1 MIRTLF
7 LALCSVAFFAPAT
20 PAQEGH
26 AIPGVSFQVFLN
38 QKQGEGE
45 TIRQDV
51 ANDAVETVVKAFGIL
66 VRDRSQYKRFD
77 QAVTNDLLQNVVI
90 EPRVL
95 NKEGKEFPFL
105 VARTKQKGK
114 VNLLINAM
122 RLREDG
128 YLGQPDVLAPR
139 LAKEFQ
145 WVISKAATK
154 SARRGRLLKRDLL
167 RARVSTNAEIRKMA
181 PEERTEALQALLDTY
196 IQTVDAYGSLVDQ
209 PYYEMGTTTLTKPEH
224 VDSTIKLY
232 DIRVRHALRLI
243 VSDPYFWDNTQK
255 AVRSLLNGKVWH
267 VLMARIDERD
277 WTTRTRVVPEDKA
290 VTVGKHGRVIQPA
303 KVLMNYH
310 RAAGAEGKI
319 VSRDTGASHGRVIRR
334 TTCPGDRLGN
344 PKPDH
349 RKILARPRSPGRTNR
364 PGVTQSPSPQPSP
377 TEWGEG
383 SRRLYSYHLI
393 GFPPAHGTP
402 KDRRY
407 RLASCSTG
415 TGIRSGS
422 GWNTVRYWPAA
433 RAPFQN
439 SACPPGP

>member
-38 QKQGEGE
+38 QKQGEEE

-51 ANDAVETVVKAFGIL
+51 ANDTVETVVKAFGIL

-77 QAVTNDLLQNVVI
+77 QAITNDLLQNVVI

-128 YLGQPDVLAPR
+128 YLGQPDTLAPR

-181 PEERTEALQALLDTY
+181 PEERTEVLQALLDTY

-209 PYYEMGTTTLTKPEH
+209 PYYEMGTTTLMKPEH
-224 VDSTIKLY
+224 SDSTIKLY

-277 WTTRTRVVPEDKA
+277 WTTRTRVVSEDKA

-310 RAAGAEGKI
+310 RSLEPKEKLYRETQGLPMGALSAEQL
-319 VSRDTGASHGRVIRR
+319 ARVIAWE
-334 TTCPGDRLGN
+334 
-344 PKPDH
+344 
-349 RKILARPRSPGRTNR
+349 I
-364 PGVTQSPSPQPSP
+364 QSQI
-377 TEWGEG
+377 TEKSLRGHVAQDEQ
-383 SRRLYSYHLI
+383 
-393 GFPPAHGTP
+393 T
-402 KDRRY
+402 
-407 RLASCSTG
+407 
-415 TGIRSGS
+415 
-422 GWNTVRYWPAA
+422 
-433 RAPFQN
+433 APE
-439 SACPPGP
+439 

>member
-7 LALCSVAFFAPAT
+7 LALCSVVFFAPAT

-26 AIPGVSFQVFLN
+26 AIPGVSFQVFLD
-38 QKQGEGE
+38 QKQGKGE

-51 ANDAVETVVKAFGIL
+51 ADDAVETVVEAFGIL

-128 YLGQPDVLAPR
+128 YFENPDALAPR

-167 RARVSTNAEIRKMA
+167 RASVSTNAEIRKMA
-181 PEERTEALQALLDTY
+181 PEERTEVLQALLDTY
-196 IQTVDAYGSLVDQ
+196 IQTVDAYGSLANQ
-209 PYYEMGTTTLTKPEH
+209 PYYEMGTTTLTAPTH
-224 VDSTIKLY
+224 SDSTIKLY

-267 VLMARIDERD
+267 VLMAKIDERD

-290 VTVGKHGRVIQPA
+290 VTVGERGRVIQPA
-303 KVLMNYH
+303 KVLVNYN
-310 RAAGAEGKI
+310 RSLEPKENLYGETQGLPMGALSAEQL
-319 VSRDTGASHGRVIRR
+319 ARVIAWE
-334 TTCPGDRLGN
+334 
-344 PKPDH
+344 
-349 RKILARPRSPGRTNR
+349 I
-364 PGVTQSPSPQPSP
+364 QSQI
-377 TEWGEG
+377 TEKSLRGHVAQDEQ
-383 SRRLYSYHLI
+383 
-393 GFPPAHGTP
+393 T
-402 KDRRY
+402 
-407 RLASCSTG
+407 
-415 TGIRSGS
+415 
-422 GWNTVRYWPAA
+422 
-433 RAPFQN
+433 APE
-439 SACPPGP
+439 

>member
-38 QKQGEGE
+38 QKQGEEE

-122 RLREDG
+122 KLREDG

-154 SARRGRLLKRDLL
+154 SARKGRLLKRDLL
-167 RARVSTNAEIRKMA
+167 RAPVSTNAEIRKMA
-181 PEERTEALQALLDTY
+181 PEERTEVLQALLDTY

-224 VDSTIKLY
+224 SDSTIKLY

-243 VSDPYFWDNTQK
+243 VSDPYFWDTHAK
-255 AVRSLLNGKVWH
+255 SRS
-267 VLMARIDERD
+267 
-277 WTTRTRVVPEDKA
+277 
-290 VTVGKHGRVIQPA
+290 QPA
-303 KVLMNYH
+303 QW
-310 RAAGAEGKI
+310 E
-319 VSRDTGASHGRVIRR
+319 S
-334 TTCPGDRLGN
+334 
-344 PKPDH
+344 
-349 RKILARPRSPGRTNR
+349 LARPDGKNR
-364 PGVTQSPSPQPSP
+364 
-377 TEWGEG
+377 
-383 SRRLYSYHLI
+383 
-393 GFPPAHGTP
+393 
-402 KDRRY
+402 
-407 RLASCSTG
+407 
-415 TGIRSGS
+415 
-422 GWNTVRYWPAA
+422 
-433 RAPFQN
+433 
-439 SACPPGP
+439 

>member
-7 LALCSVAFFAPAT
+7 LALCSMVFFAPAT
-20 PAQEGH
+20 AAQEGH
-26 AIPGVSFQVFLN
+26 AIPGVPFQVFL
-38 QKQGEGE
+38 KQGQGE
-45 TIRQDV
+45 TIPQDM
-51 ANDAVETVVKAFGIL
+51 ANDAIATVVKAFGIL
-66 VRDRSQYKRFD
+66 VRDRSQHKRFD
-77 QAVTNDLLQNVVI
+77 QAVTSDLLQEIVI

-95 NKEGKEFPFL
+95 NRDGKEFPFL

-128 YLGQPDVLAPR
+128 YLGQPDTLAPR

-167 RARVSTNAEIRKMA
+167 RAPVSTNAEIKKMS
-181 PEERTEALQALLDTY
+181 PEDRTEALQALLDTY

-243 VSDPYFWDNTQK
+243 VSDPFFWENTQK

-267 VLMARIDERD
+267 VLVAKIDERD

-290 VTVGKHGRVIQPA
+290 VTVGERGRVIQPA
-303 KVLMNYH
+303 KILVNYH
-310 RAAGAEGKI
+310 RAVEPKEALYRETRGLPMGALSAGQLA
-319 VSRDTGASHGRVIRR
+319 RVI
-334 TTCPGDRLGN
+334 
-344 PKPDH
+344 
-349 RKILARPRSPGRTNR
+349 AREI
-364 PGVTQSPSPQPSP
+364 QSQI
-377 TEWGEG
+377 TEKSLRGHVAQDEQ
-383 SRRLYSYHLI
+383 
-393 GFPPAHGTP
+393 T
-402 KDRRY
+402 
-407 RLASCSTG
+407 
-415 TGIRSGS
+415 
-422 GWNTVRYWPAA
+422 
-433 RAPFQN
+433 APE
-439 SACPPGP
+439 

>member
-26 AIPGVSFQVFLN
+26 AIPGVPFQVFLN
-38 QKQGEGE
+38 QKQGEEE

-77 QAVTNDLLQNVVI
+77 QAITNGLLQNVVI

-95 NKEGKEFPFL
+95 NREGKEFPFL

-128 YLGQPDVLAPR
+128 YLGQPDTLAPR

-167 RARVSTNAEIRKMA
+167 RAPVSTNAEIRNMSS
-181 PEERTEALQALLDTY
+181 EERTEALQALLDTY

-267 VLMARIDERD
+267 VLMAKIDGRD
-277 WTTRTRVVPEDKA
+277 WTTRTRVVSEDKA
-290 VTVGKHGRVIQPA
+290 VTVGKRGRVIQPA
-303 KVLMNYH
+303 KILVNYH
-310 RAAGAEGKI
+310 RAVEPKEKLYGETEGLPMGALSAEQL
-319 VSRDTGASHGRVIRR
+319 ARVIAWE
-334 TTCPGDRLGN
+334 
-344 PKPDH
+344 
-349 RKILARPRSPGRTNR
+349 IQSQ
-364 PGVTQSPSPQPSP
+364 VTEKSLRGHVAQDEQ
-377 TEWGEG
+377 T
-383 SRRLYSYHLI
+383 
-393 GFPPAHGTP
+393 
-402 KDRRY
+402 
-407 RLASCSTG
+407 
-415 TGIRSGS
+415 
-422 GWNTVRYWPAA
+422 
-433 RAPFQN
+433 APE
-439 SACPPGP
+439 

>member
-38 QKQGEGE
+38 QKQGEEE
-45 TIRQDV
+45 TIRQNV
-51 ANDAVETVVKAFGIL
+51 ANEAVETVVKAFGIL

-95 NKEGKEFPFL
+95 NREGKEFPFL

-128 YLGQPDVLAPR
+128 YLGQPDTLAPR

-167 RARVSTNAEIRKMA
+167 RAPVSTNAEIRKMA
-181 PEERTEALQALLDTY
+181 SEERTEVLQALLDTY

-224 VDSTIKLY
+224 SDSTIKLY

-243 VSDPYFWDNTQK
+243 VSDPYFWEHMQK

-267 VLMARIDERD
+267 VLMAKIDERD

-290 VTVGKHGRVIQPA
+290 VTVGKRGRVIQPA
-303 KVLMNYH
+303 KVLVNYH
-310 RAAGAEGKI
+310 RAVE
-319 VSRDTGASHGRVIRR
+319 
-334 TTCPGDRLGN
+334 
-344 PKPDH
+344 PKE
-349 RKILARPRSPGRTNR
+349 KLYGE
-364 PGVTQSPSPQPSP
+364 TQ
-377 TEWGEG
+377 
-383 SRRLYSYHLI
+383 
-393 GFPPAHGTP
+393 GFPWA
-402 KDRRY
+402 RY
-407 RLASCSTG
+407 
-415 TGIRSGS
+415 
-422 GWNTVRYWPAA
+422 
-433 RAPFQN
+433 
-439 SACPPGP
+439 PPNNLPG

>member
-7 LALCSVAFFAPAT
+7 LALCSMVFFAPAT
-20 PAQEGH
+20 AAQEGH
-26 AIPGVSFQVFLN
+26 AIPGVPFQVFL
-38 QKQGEGE
+38 KQGQEE
-45 TIRQDV
+45 TIPQDM
-51 ANDAVETVVKAFGIL
+51 ANDAIATVVKAFGIL
-66 VRDRSQYKRFD
+66 VRDRSQHKRFD
-77 QAVTNDLLQNVVI
+77 QAVTSDLLQEIVI

-95 NKEGKEFPFL
+95 NRDGKEFPFL

-128 YLGQPDVLAPR
+128 YLGQPETLAPK

-154 SARRGRLLKRDLL
+154 STSRGRLLKRDLL
-167 RARVSTNAEIRKMA
+167 RAPVSTNAEIKKMS

-243 VSDPYFWDNTQK
+243 VSDPFFWDNTQK

-267 VLMARIDERD
+267 VLVAKIDERD

-290 VTVGKHGRVIQPA
+290 VTVGERGRVIQPA
-303 KVLMNYH
+303 KILVNYH
-310 RAAGAEGKI
+310 RAVEPKEALYRETQELPMGALSAEQL
-319 VSRDTGASHGRVIRR
+319 ARVI
-334 TTCPGDRLGN
+334 
-344 PKPDH
+344 
-349 RKILARPRSPGRTNR
+349 AREI
-364 PGVTQSPSPQPSP
+364 QSQI
-377 TEWGEG
+377 TEKSLRGHVAQDEQ
-383 SRRLYSYHLI
+383 
-393 GFPPAHGTP
+393 T
-402 KDRRY
+402 
-407 RLASCSTG
+407 
-415 TGIRSGS
+415 
-422 GWNTVRYWPAA
+422 
-433 RAPFQN
+433 APE
-439 SACPPGP
+439 

>member
-1 MIRTLF
+1 MRHHMIRTL
-7 LALCSVAFFAPAT
+7 LLVLCSLAVFAPAA

-26 AIPGVSFQVFLN
+26 AIPGVPFQVFL
-38 QKQGEGE
+38 KQGEGE
-45 TIRQDV
+45 TLKQDV
-51 ANDAVETVVKAFGIL
+51 ANDAVETVIKAFGIL
-66 VRDRSQYKRFD
+66 VRDRSQHKRFD
-77 QAVTNDLLQNVVI
+77 QALTNDLLQRVVI

-95 NKEGKEFPFL
+95 NRDGKEFPFL

-128 YLGQPDVLAPR
+128 YLGQPESLTPR

-167 RARVSTNAEIRKMA
+167 RAPIATNAQIKKMS
-181 PEERTEALQALLDTY
+181 PEERTEVLQALLDSY

-209 PYYEMGTTTLTKPEH
+209 SYYEPGTTTLTEPEH

-243 VSDPYFWDNTQK
+243 VSDPYFWENTQK

-290 VTVGKHGRVIQPA
+290 VTVGERGRTIQPA
-303 KVLMNYH
+303 KILVNYH
-310 RAAGAEGKI
+310 RALEPKETLYGETQGLPMGALSAEQL
-319 VSRDTGASHGRVIRR
+319 ARVIAEEIQSQITEKSLRGHVAQDEL
-334 TTCPGDRLGN
+334 T
-344 PKPDH
+344 
-349 RKILARPRSPGRTNR
+349 SP
-364 PGVTQSPSPQPSP
+364 
-377 TEWGEG
+377 E
-383 SRRLYSYHLI
+383 
-393 GFPPAHGTP
+393 
-402 KDRRY
+402 
-407 RLASCSTG
+407 
-415 TGIRSGS
+415 
-422 GWNTVRYWPAA
+422 
-433 RAPFQN
+433 
-439 SACPPGP
+439 